1 MRVAI
6 TLLALFVVGLPAA
19 AQQLPPL
26 TPGDTIRV
34 LAPGLHLRRAQST
47 FTRWTD
53 TTLVVRVGSDTGI
66 TTIPFGALRRVEVY
80 RGKNRLKGGLLGGAV
95 GTSLGFLVGGLVG
108 RGAVSGCAE
117 FLCELEAL
125 EYAGIGALAGAVVGA
140 AVGVAAAPDR
150 WHRLDL
156 PPSRGFAPDPTPF
169 HQSIGFRLVTGLLSL
184 AIIVA
189 TS

>member
-1 MRVAI
+1 MRI
-6 TLLALFVVGLPAA
+6 TLGVLALLFSLPLT
-19 AQQLPPL
+19 AQELPPL
-26 TPGDTIRV
+26 TAGDTVRL
-34 LAPGLHLRRAQST
+34 LAPGLGLKRSRATFIAWTEGHLLIRPV
-47 FTRWTD
+47 
-53 TTLVVRVGSDTGI
+53 LDTG
-66 TTIPFGALRRVEVY
+66 TIAVPFAALRRVERY
-80 RGKNRLKGGLLGGAV
+80 RGKNQLKGALLGGAV
-95 GTSLGFLVGGLVG
+95 GTSLGFLVGSLVG

-125 EYAGIGALAGAVVGA
+125 EYAGIGMVAGAVVGA